1 MRLFMTKVWVWD
13 VPVGPLQFST
23 SGWRKS
29 ALDKLEDGD
38 RVILVGT
45 KGKQTPDDMKGR
57 ILGAMEPTKHQVMSL
72 DFPVIRLEGD
82 DKDGGYK
89 WPYGLNNRRA
99 WSFPDRPLLSELTD
113 RRFSMDS
120 AQGIVSLEDE
130 EVERIM
136 DLEWREEKLL
146 KRMAHAE
153 ARVNPTKRAI
163 APPPTTSRKGVMH
176 MRRANAFTYA
186 MKVEGARPSAFKIG
200 WAFDYKRRTDEFN
213 HASMPELG
221 GLRYVPKLYQLWD
234 TARMAYSMEQR
245 LLQEFAENRHP
256 ENQEVITGVGE
267 QKLREK
273 WAACFQYVRESY
285 AKIVCDT

>member
-1 MRLFMTKVWVWD
+1 MRLFLTKVWGWD

-23 SGWRKS
+23 TGWRER
-29 ALDKLEDGD
+29 ALNMLESGD

-45 KGKQTPDDMKGR
+45 KGDRTPDNMKGR
-57 ILGAMEPTKHQVMSL
+57 ILGAMEPMRDRVMSL
-72 DFPVIRLEGD
+72 DFPVVRLEGD
-82 DKDGGYK
+82 DKDGDYK
-89 WPYGLNNRRA
+89 WPYGLNNLRA

-113 RRFSMDS
+113 RPFSMDS
-120 AQGIVSLEDE
+120 AQGIVSLQDE

-136 DLEWREEKLL
+136 ELEWREEDLL

-186 MKVEGARPSAFKIG
+186 LKVEGARTRAFKIG

-221 GLRYVPKLYQLWD
+221 GLRYVPVFFQFWD

-245 LLQEFAENRHP
+245 LLEEFTENRHP
-256 ENQEVITGVGE
+256 ENQEIITGVGE
-267 QKLREK
+267 QKLVEK
-273 WAACFQYVRESY
+273 WRVCLQYVRENY
-285 AKIVCDT
+285 AKSV